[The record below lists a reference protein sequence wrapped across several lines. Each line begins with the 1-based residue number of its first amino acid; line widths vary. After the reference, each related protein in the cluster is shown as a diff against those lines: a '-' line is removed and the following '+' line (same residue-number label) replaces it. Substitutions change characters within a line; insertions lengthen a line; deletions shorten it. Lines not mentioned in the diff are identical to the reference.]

1 MSCASSGP
9 PSTTASA
16 ESGNQAFDE
25 LARAFLEDLYQR
37 QPTWATS
44 LGIHKYDDRLD
55 DYSRNGVD
63 RGIASARSFRARVAA
78 VDAASLSLDRQL
90 DREQLLHAIDSQ
102 LLTLE
107 VVRPWATDPDTYSSG
122 LTRTAYI
129 MIKRNF
135 APPEERL
142 RQLIA
147 REKAMPAALA
157 EARTNLQN
165 PPRVY
170 TEIAIEQVDGNR
182 EFFETAVASA
192 FPTVTDKALLAEFTQ
207 ANGAVIAALV
217 EYKKWLEHDLLPRS
231 NGSFALRR
239 RHIPQEACRRRDDRV
254 ASRRAAANRRARF
267 AAEPGGIC
275 GNGPE
280 DRFGPR
286 AARRAENPRGRS
298 SGARE
303 TPLDDTGRAGF
314 AGPLH
319 DRKADCH
326 DSEGGAGPGRGDAAL
341 PAGDHFGVDRNS
353 RSVRTGCDRDVLQH
367 DAPGS
372 EGDGRGEERVHG
384 AVVLPDDYQRV
395 GA

>member
-1 MSCASSGP
+1 MTMSGRLIAFLAAIAFAMSCASSGP
-9 PSTTASA
+9 PSTAASA

-63 RGIASARSFRARVAA
+63 RGIASARSFRTRVAA

-142 RQLIA
+142 RRLIA

-157 EARTNLQN
+157 EGRANLQN
-165 PPRVY
+165 PPRVS
-170 TEIAIEQVDGNR
+170 TEIAIEQLDGNR
-182 EFFETAVASA
+182 GFFETAVASA
-192 FPTVTDKALLAEFTQ
+192 FPTSIGEYGPIRQRTAIQCSAL
-207 ANGAVIAALV
+207 
-217 EYKKWLEHDLLPRS
+217 D
-231 NGSFALRR
+231 RR
-239 RHIPQEACRRRDDRV
+239 Q
-254 ASRRAAANRRARF
+254 S
-267 AAEPGGIC
+267 
-275 GNGPE
+275 
-280 DRFGPR
+280 
-286 AARRAENPRGRS
+286 
-298 SGARE
+298 
-303 TPLDDTGRAGF
+303 
-314 AGPLH
+314 
-319 DRKADCH
+319 
-326 DSEGGAGPGRGDAAL
+326 
-341 PAGDHFGVDRNS
+341 
-353 RSVRTGCDRDVLQH
+353 
-367 DAPGS
+367 
-372 EGDGRGEERVHG
+372 
-384 AVVLPDDYQRV
+384 
-395 GA
+395 